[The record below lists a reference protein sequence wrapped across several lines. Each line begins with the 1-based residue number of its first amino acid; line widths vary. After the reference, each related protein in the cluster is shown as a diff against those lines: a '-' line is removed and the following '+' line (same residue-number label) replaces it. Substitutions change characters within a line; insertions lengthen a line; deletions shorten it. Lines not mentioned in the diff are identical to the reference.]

1 MLANGPGIDVDSME
15 PGVGSGFSQPVME
28 LIQQRFSSRSY
39 QSRPISAEARG
50 YLLDFLATLDT
61 GPLGTPARFTLSAA
75 AEQERDALRSLGT
88 YGFIKNPTGFIIG
101 VVRRDIKDLED
112 FGYLMER
119 AVLVATGLGLS
130 TCWLGGSFRRS
141 SFAKKIDV
149 QTHEVLPA
157 VISAGY
163 STSPDGASDAVRRRV
178 GGDSR
183 LPWEALFFAERFGN
197 PLTREA
203 AAGYALP
210 LEGVRLGPSA
220 SNKQPWR
227 IVNNGDAWHFYV
239 QRTPG
244 YRNQLGARLLHVED
258 LQRVDMGIAMAHFEL
273 VAAELGLKG
282 QWAVAEPALRKLDE
296 LTEYAVTW
304 IGQ

>member
-163 STSPDGASDAVRRRV
+163 STSPDGVRIAPRALAALPAGPLPASLDGRSAAPGRFQRRAAAVSEPTH
-178 GGDSR
+178 GDRGRHSPSTLSLR
-183 LPWEALFFAERFGN
+183 CSISKVDIGECSVEGIYEALHADLRLIGRAS
-197 PLTREA
+197 LA
-203 AAGYALP
+203 VALP
-210 LEGVRLGPSA
+210 FTANDHFDSA
-220 SNKQPWR
+220 
-227 IVNNGDAWHFYV
+227 
-239 QRTPG
+239 
-244 YRNQLGARLLHVED
+244 
-258 LQRVDMGIAMAHFEL
+258 
-273 VAAELGLKG
+273 
-282 QWAVAEPALRKLDE
+282 
-296 LTEYAVTW
+296 
-304 IGQ
+304 